1 MKFAFLIHSWFP
13 HGGQQRDMLRLAG
26 ECLAR
31 GHEVTVYTMAWL
43 GQRPEGL
50 RIEIVKVAARAPL
63 ARYQGFTERLR
74 GILRKPPPDLTV
86 GFVKMPLLDVYFAA
100 DSCFAEKARQ
110 QRGLYYRFTPRF
122 RHFSACEQA
131 VFGPQSRTRVLLLSG
146 RQRDGYLR
154 HFPGCEPRLH
164 LLPPG
169 LSVDRKV
176 AARDGSAH
184 RRCREELGI
193 AAREKLILQI
203 GSGFRIKGV
212 DRSLRALA
220 ALPEELRRDCR
231 YLLVGNGPA
240 RRWLALAR
248 LLGIGDRVRILPT
261 RDQVAPLYQAAD
273 LLLHPAHSESAGHVL
288 LEATAAGLPVLTTAT
303 CGYANHIL
311 EANSGTVC
319 AEPFKQRELND
330 QLREMLGQLDNA
342 PWSENGLRYGRN
354 DELYQLPKA
363 AVDLLENCGF
373 ERSPAGTEATTPPL
387 RGTPP

>member
-1 MKFAFLIHSWFP
+1 
-13 HGGQQRDMLRLAG
+13 MLRLAG

-43 GQRPEGL
+43 GRRPEGL
-50 RIEIVKVAARAPL
+50 RVEIVKVAARARL
-63 ARYQGFTERLR
+63 ARYRGFTERLR
-74 GILRKPPPDLTV
+74 GILRKSPPDLTV

-100 DSCFAEKARQ
+100 DSCFAEKARR

-122 RHFSACEQA
+122 RHFSACERA
-131 VFGPQSRTRVLLLSG
+131 VFGPRSRTRALLLSG

-154 HFPGCEPRLH
+154 HFPACEPRLH

-176 AARDGSAH
+176 AARDGAAR

-193 AAREKLILQI
+193 SAREKLILQI

-220 ALPEELRRDCR
+220 ALPREVRRNCR
-231 YLLVGNGPA
+231 YLLVGNG
-240 RRWLALAR
+240 RTTRWLTLAR

-261 RDQVAPLYQAAD
+261 RDQVAPLYQGAD
-273 LLLHPAHSESAGHVL
+273 LLLHPAYSESAGHVL

-303 CGYANHIL
+303 CGYASHIV
-311 EANSGTVC
+311 EANSGKVC
-319 AEPFKQRELND
+319 GEPFKQSELND
-330 QLREMLGQLDNA
+330 QLREMLARLDHA
-342 PWSENGLRYGRN
+342 PWSENGLRYGRK
-354 DELYQLPKA
+354 DDLYQLPKA
-363 AVDLLENCGF
+363 AVDLLEGCGC
-373 ERSPAGTEATTPPL
+373 EQCPSGPGATTPPL
-387 RGTPP
+387 QGTPP